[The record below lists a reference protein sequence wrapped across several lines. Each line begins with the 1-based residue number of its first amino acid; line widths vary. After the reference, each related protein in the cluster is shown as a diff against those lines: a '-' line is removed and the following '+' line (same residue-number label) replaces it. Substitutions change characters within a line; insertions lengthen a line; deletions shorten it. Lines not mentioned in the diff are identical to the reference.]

1 MTRAI
6 EHDFEL
12 VLGRFHKAEADLI
25 KALDAKDA
33 AYAEER
39 APDERTAAR
48 MQAAR
53 VERVAIEHW
62 ESVERARAAYWRER
76 ARPARKEI
84 FRILPALLAEA
95 VYCSRFSGSVEAVQ
109 QGIAN
114 EIACMSL
121 PPLDHKTTIPAQPI
135 ESDVLDRA
143 EDEVSG
149 W

>member
-1 MTRAI
+1 M
-6 EHDFEL
+6 
-12 VLGRFHKAEADLI
+12 I

-53 VERVAIEHW
+53 VERVANTP

-84 FRILPALLAEA
+84 FRRPPALLAEA